1 MKYIITR
8 TSNYCEEDDP
18 KVEGAVKETLPYHYN
33 ELDRTILGKRH
44 YMPARDVMHECWTIE
59 LNSLEELHD
68 LISKYGEIVVF
79 GLDKEGR
86 GFKLPTLEIY
96 DSYRE

>member
-1 MKYIITR
+1 MKYVITR
-8 TSNYCEEDDP
+8 TSNYSEEEDP

-33 ELDRTILGKRH
+33 ELDRTIFGKRQ
-44 YMPARDVMHECWTIE
+44 YMPARDVMRECWTIE

-86 GFKLPTLEIY
+86 GFKLPTIEIY
-96 DSYRE
+96 DNYRE